1 VGGMP
6 TVPFDA
12 WGKTVGQTKANSKS
26 CPNSW
31 QSSRPQILIA
41 RIRAAIGGHPEIRNI
56 ERDGV
61 KAKPAAPGV
70 GSHRLGLGLGMEL
83 GMGSGCWFGPSQ
95 NFDPPS
101 GQR

>member
-31 QSSRPQILIA
+31 QSSRPQILI
-41 RIRAAIGGHPEIRNI
+41 
-56 ERDGV
+56 DGV

-70 GSHRLGLGLGMEL
+70 GSHRLGLGLGLEL
-83 GMGSGCWFGPSQ
+83 GMGSGCWFGPSLVP
-95 NFDPPS
+95 DPPS